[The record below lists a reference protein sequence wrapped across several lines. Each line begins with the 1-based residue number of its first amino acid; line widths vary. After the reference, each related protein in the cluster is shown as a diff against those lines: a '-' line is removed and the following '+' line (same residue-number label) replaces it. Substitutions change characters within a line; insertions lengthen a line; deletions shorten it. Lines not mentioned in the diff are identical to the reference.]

1 MRRYCAAVMFFIG
14 VAPVAGAFA
23 QTAPATPEVQLTLSE
38 AVQQALSRNRDLAVT
53 RREIDVSRGRLQQ
66 ARRYPFNP
74 ELAIEGEGGRGVGRE
89 QPDRRGI
96 GGGKLG
102 LSQVVEIRGQRGLR
116 VRAAESDLTRTE
128 WAVRSAEREVIAETT
143 KAFGEL
149 MVAQE
154 RLALSREALGL
165 ATGLRDSA
173 KQLVDAGDVPEVD
186 LLRAE
191 VEVRRATNRV
201 RLDEAAV
208 GTATRTLA
216 SLVGAPPETRLTP
229 RGPLMLDPL
238 PGTRDELIT
247 AARANRPDLKVAEG
261 ALESARATLRLINV
275 ERFIPSITLSASYG
289 EGLDFDART
298 RLALFGVS
306 IPLPLWNRRDGDVKA
321 AEAEVA
327 RQDAERERI
336 LAHIDR
342 EVSTTFAQFL
352 AARQVVEEY
361 VREIVPAQEQNARL
375 VQEGYRLGEFRLTEA
390 LLAQRDLV
398 ESRTAYL
405 DALAN
410 YNSVR
415 AELEKA
421 VGAKP

>member
-1 MRRYCAAVMFFIG
+1 MRRYWAAVVVFIG

-23 QTAPATPEVQLTLSE
+23 QSAPSTPEVQLTLSE
-38 AVQQALSRNRDLAVT
+38 AVQQAVSRNRDLAVT

-89 QPDRRGI
+89 DPDRRGI
-96 GGGKLG
+96 GGGKVG

-128 WAVRSAEREVIAETT
+128 WAVRNAEREVIAETT
-143 KAFGEL
+143 KAFAEL

-154 RLALSREALGL
+154 RLVLSRESLSL
-165 ATGLRDSA
+165 ATGLRESA
-173 KQLVDAGDVPEVD
+173 KQLVDAGDAPELD
-186 LLRAE
+186 LLRAD
-191 VEVRRATNRV
+191 VEVRRATNRL

-216 SLVGAPPETRLTP
+216 SLTGASPEIHLTP

-238 PGTRDELIT
+238 SGTRDELIT
-247 AARANRPDLKVAEG
+247 AARVNRPDLKVAEG
-261 ALESARATLRLINV
+261 ALESARASLRLIMA

-289 EGLDFDART
+289 EALDFDART

-321 AEAEVA
+321 AEAEIA
-327 RQDAERERI
+327 RQEAERERV
-336 LAHIDR
+336 LAHIER

-361 VREIVPAQEQNARL
+361 VRQIVPAQEQNARL

-405 DALAN
+405 DAIAN
-410 YNSVR
+410 YNGVR
-415 AELEKA
+415 VELEKA
-421 VGAKP
+421 VGVRP